1 MNMIE
6 NNMKP
11 ILKPRKIY
19 GLPSDSD
26 IPTEQEQKTLA
37 LRNEINGLRHLLKEI
52 DIDVD
57 KLLVFV
63 EANARPSNFARNP
76 AFFTISHEIKDQCAT
91 RRIDMPDSMT
101 KELMKHDD
109 FTRRSIERRVYTEN
123 WTDLDYVKYTANK
136 KLLKRMWS
144 NWCIQFA

>member
-1 MNMIE
+1 
-6 NNMKP
+6 MKP
-11 ILKPRKIY
+11 ILKPKRIT
-19 GLPSDSD
+19 GLRE
-26 IPTEQEQKTLA
+26 PTLTEEEQKTLA
-37 LRNEINGLRHLLKEI
+37 LENQIQGLRHLLKEI

-91 RRIDMPDSMT
+91 RVRTPDNMT
-101 KELMKHDD
+101 KELMKIDD
-109 FTRRSIERRVYTEN
+109 FRRRSIVAKGQIEN

>member
-11 ILKPRKIY
+11 ILKPKTIT
-19 GLPSDSD
+19 GLRE
-26 IPTEQEQKTLA
+26 PTLTEEEQKTLA
-37 LRNEINGLRHLLKEI
+37 LENKIQGLRHLLKEI

-76 AFFTISHEIKDQCAT
+76 AYFTISHEIKDSCAT
-91 RRIDMPDSMT
+91 RVITPDSMG
-101 KELMKHDD
+101 KELRKIDD
-109 FTRRSIERRVYTEN
+109 FTRRRIVAKGQIEN

-136 KLLKRMWS
+136 KLLTRMWS

>member
-1 MNMIE
+1 MNMIK

-11 ILKPRKIY
+11 ILKPKTIT
-19 GLPSDSD
+19 GLRE
-26 IPTEQEQKTLA
+26 PTLTEEEQKTLA
-37 LRNEINGLRHLLKEI
+37 LENQIQGLRHLLKEI

-91 RRIDMPDSMT
+91 RRIDMPDNMT
-101 KELMKHDD
+101 KELMKIDD
-109 FTRRSIERRVYTEN
+109 FRRRSVVAKGQIEN

>member
-1 MNMIE
+1 
-6 NNMKP
+6 MKP
-11 ILKPRKIY
+11 ILKPRKIT
-19 GLPSDSD
+19 GLREPT
-26 IPTEQEQKTLA
+26 PTEEEQKSLA
-37 LRNEINGLRHLLKEI
+37 LENKIQGLRHLLKEI

-63 EANARPSNFARNP
+63 EANARPPNFATNP

-91 RRIDMPDSMT
+91 RRIDMPDSME
-101 KELMKHDD
+101 KELRKIDD
-109 FTRRSIERRVYTEN
+109 YHRRRIVAKGQIEN

-136 KLLKRMWS
+136 KLLTRMWS

>member
-1 MNMIE
+1 
-6 NNMKP
+6 MKP
-11 ILKPRKIY
+11 ILKPKRITGLREPTSTEEGQKI
-19 GLPSDSD
+19 
-26 IPTEQEQKTLA
+26 LA
-37 LRNEINGLRHLLKEI
+37 LENQIQGLRHLLKEI

-91 RRIDMPDSMT
+91 RRIDMPDSMN
-101 KELMKHDD
+101 KELRQIDD
-109 FTRRSIERRVYTEN
+109 FRRRSIVAKGQIEN

>member
-1 MNMIE
+1 MNMI
-6 NNMKP
+6 P
-11 ILKPRKIY
+11 ILKERTLT
-19 GLPSDSD
+19 GLREPT
-26 IPTEQEQKTLA
+26 PTEEGQKTLA
-37 LRNEINGLRHLLKEI
+37 LENKIQGLRHLLKEI

-76 AFFTISHEIKDQCAT
+76 AYFTISHEIKDSCAT
-91 RRIDMPDSMT
+91 RVIAHDSMK
-101 KELMKHDD
+101 KELRKIDD
-109 FTRRSIERRVYTEN
+109 FQRRSIERKAYTEN
-123 WTDLDYVKYTANK
+123 WTDLDYVKFTANQ

>member
-1 MNMIE
+1 MIE

-11 ILKPRKIY
+11 ILKPKRIT
-19 GLPSDSD
+19 GLRE
-26 IPTEQEQKTLA
+26 PTLTEEEQKTLA
-37 LRNEINGLRHLLKEI
+37 LENQIQGLRHLLKEI

-91 RRIDMPDSMT
+91 RVRTPDSMT
-101 KELMKHDD
+101 KELMKIDD
-109 FTRRSIERRVYTEN
+109 FRRRSIVAKGQIEN